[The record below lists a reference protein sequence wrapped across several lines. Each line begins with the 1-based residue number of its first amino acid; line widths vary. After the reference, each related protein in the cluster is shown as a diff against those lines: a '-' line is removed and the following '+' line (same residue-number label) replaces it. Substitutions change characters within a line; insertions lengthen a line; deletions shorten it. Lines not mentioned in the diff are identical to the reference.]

1 MPLPGP
7 TQSTE
12 LELPA
17 HQCPWN
23 DGARVVHPWAVF
35 VATLTARAGQW
46 SAVATFPT
54 FPEMKTLLRS
64 LGVGLLLGAGV
75 AAGAPSGAESCQEP
89 CGARTRQLAGHTYVF
104 PILQQSAF
112 VTSHVGI
119 REGLALYDIPDV
131 PVNDLQPLDV
141 TLTGVQQTLDLSL
154 SITDWL
160 GIAGFG
166 RATIITGTNADGLLS
181 SGATVDLLGQVGG
194 VVRLFRSEHSGT
206 QVSVRANFGYDKGR
220 EITLLPLINA
230 IVETPQVTV
239 EQIINGSL
247 GQFLFVPSEE
257 TTANGGVYAA
267 QTLGRMFSLQGS
279 ALAEYAWQKRRPFD
293 RILGDRLEQKTHAVR
308 FFFSLA
314 AALDLYPTT
323 SVPVAVMGEYL
334 FRTGRQEELGRSDRT
349 LKNSSLGLGVYYS
362 GRANL
367 QLGLGA
373 VVMLNG
379 EPQRGY
385 GDEGSQ
391 QSSGDPTLSY
401 GQLILRYVW

>member
-1 MPLPGP
+1 M
-7 TQSTE
+7 
-12 LELPA
+12 A
-17 HQCPWN
+17 
-23 DGARVVHPWAVF
+23 A
-35 VATLTARAGQW
+35 
-46 SAVATFPT
+46 FPT
-54 FPEMKTLLRS
+54 LSEMKTLLRS

-75 AAGAPSGAESCQEP
+75 AAGEPSATEACQEP
-89 CGARTRQLAGHTYVF
+89 CGARSRQLAGHTYVF

-141 TLTGVQQTLDLSL
+141 TLTGIQQTLDLSL

-160 GIAGFG
+160 GVAGYG

-194 VVRLFRSEHSGT
+194 VVRLLRSERSGT

-230 IVETPQVTV
+230 IIETPQVTV
-239 EQIINGSL
+239 GDLINGSL

-279 ALAEYAWQKRRPFD
+279 VLAEYAWQKRKPFD
-293 RILGDRLEQKTHAVR
+293 RFVGNRFEQETHAVR
-308 FFFSLA
+308 FFFALA

-334 FRTGRQEELGRSDRT
+334 FRTGRQEEFGRPDRT
-349 LKNSSLGLGVYYS
+349 LKDSSLGLGVYYS

-373 VVMLNG
+373 VVVLNG

-391 QSSGDPTLSY
+391 RSSGEPTLSY